1 MDAIQD
7 GHAVNRQGSEVCAAA
22 DAIRQAQKD
31 KASDPEGL
39 TGFLFPAL
47 LSRRFLLS

>member
-7 GHAVNRQGSEVCAAA
+7 GHAVDSDRPEVGASAES
-22 DAIRQAQKD
+22 IRHAQKE
-31 KASDPEGL
+31 KANGPEGL
-39 TGFLFPAL
+39 TGFSFPAL